1 MQSHWNWLP
10 VDLQEQIAGMSWR
23 QVYTENVLSEFAVM
37 AEFLGVHG
45 VFPLAH
51 GRPHG
56 NAVFM
61 VLHPSV
67 MAEGT
72 GVVVQEEYAGI
83 LGEYFPTNS
92 LRNALVLQKIVRTR
106 SLESRFYWV
115 R

>member
-1 MQSHWNWLP
+1 
-10 VDLQEQIAGMSWR
+10 
-23 QVYTENVLSEFAVM
+23 
-37 AEFLGVHG
+37 
-45 VFPLAH
+45 
-51 GRPHG
+51 
-56 NAVFM
+56 M
-61 VLHPSV
+61 VLRPSV

-72 GVVVQEEYAGI
+72 GVAVQEEYAGI